1 MAICLLGVGLLST
14 SVVMAVC
21 FAGEVPIRK
30 KLGWHRRKLSEASP
44 VEESQS
50 ENVPQIQPPETSE
63 TRT

>member
-30 KLGWHRRKLSEASP
+30 KLGWHRRKPSEASP
-44 VEESQS
+44 AEESQS
-50 ENVPQIQPPETSE
+50 ESVPPSQPPETSDP
-63 TRT
+63 RT